1 MATSTIFNFN
11 FNNSEIV
18 DSTGQWY
25 NATTGTPTT
34 EFIEHDGN
42 TALLQR
48 AYIAE
53 TSYLRNINPVFFQSR
68 DPTFTAHTY
77 TIELQIYPLRDSG
90 GYGPWDGS
98 VLDFNPTESD
108 ERGWVKLKTGQ
119 HGSSSNTFYWRE
131 YGLGPDGSGIPFLTV
146 TTADGTYNRW
156 YSIRIERVDDGTN
169 TGATIKIYVDGTLVV
184 NETLTYQQD
193 ARRGR
198 IGNSIRY
205 TYRRSSID
213 PQGAGVAIDNFKLTA
228 GIAPSS
234 VVDVSLAN
242 LQRNNANL
250 LSFIKGKVPTVNDG
264 TLTIKV
270 NGATAGTFT
279 ANQSTAATANIT
291 VPTAVS
297 ELTNDSGY
305 LTSSSNL
312 DASKLTSGTVD
323 IARLPQGA
331 LERLVKVA
339 NEAARYALTTADVQL
354 GDTVQQLD
362 TGIMYV
368 VTDTDHLD
376 SAAGYTEY
384 TAGTAASVP
393 WSGVTG
399 KPTFAAVATSGAYSD
414 LTGTPT
420 IPTVNDATLTIQ
432 QNGTNV
438 QTFTA
443 NQATAATANI
453 QCVDLTNN
461 QTVAGNKEF
470 TGTTTAHDLV
480 PSATDTYN
488 FGSSSYQ
495 WNNAYIKSLTINGV
509 ACGDIL
515 THNVSE
521 FVNVSTA
528 QSVDGQKIFM
538 HSATGLGRD
547 SYHFAT
553 IPYGKNTPPANA
565 SYQYVWFGGN
575 TASQGFANSWYG
587 GYLEQRI
594 YTDGSAQGRW
604 LIRDTSESNLGIE
617 LFVKDSD
624 KQFRPQA
631 SNSIDLGTS
640 TNKWKSFNGI
650 NPGALSLP
658 GANYINLDTT
668 GFDLTS
674 TTIGSFT
681 PTVDGWAA
689 LAISQK
695 NKHFGI
701 WIIGGTYRA
710 SFHSVINNDD
720 YFIFALMPVKANV
733 SMTIY
738 CTANDIDSTR
748 KIDWLRLFP
757 CQGNV

>member
-48 AYIAE
+48 AYVAE
-53 TSYLRNINPVFFQSR
+53 TSYTRNINPVFFQSR

-90 GYGPWDGS
+90 GFGPESGP
-98 VLDFNPTESD
+98 VLDFNPDADD
-108 ERGWVKLKTGQ
+108 ERGWVGLNSGQ
-119 HGSSSNTFYWRE
+119 RASISNTFYWRE
-131 YGLGPDGSGIPFLTV
+131 YGLGPDGDGIPFLTV
-146 TTADGTYNRW
+146 TAADGTYNRW

-169 TGATIKIYVDGTLVV
+169 TGATIKIYVDGALVV
-184 NETLTYQQD
+184 NETLTYPQD

-250 LSFIKGKVPTVNDG
+250 LSFIKGKVPAVNDG
-264 TLTIKV
+264 TLTIQK
-270 NGATAGTFT
+270 NGTNVATFT

-453 QCVDLTNN
+453 QCVDLNSN
-461 QTVAGNKEF
+461 QTVGGIKTFSNAP
-470 TGTTTAHDLV
+470 V
-480 PSATDTYN
+480 V
-488 FGSSSYQ
+488 GS
-495 WNNAYIKSLTINGV
+495 
-509 ACGDIL
+509 
-515 THNVSE
+515 
-521 FVNVSTA
+521 
-528 QSVDGQKIFM
+528 
-538 HSATGLGRD
+538 
-547 SYHFAT
+547 
-553 IPYGKNTPPANA
+553 
-565 SYQYVWFGGN
+565 
-575 TASQGFANSWYG
+575 
-587 GYLEQRI
+587 
-594 YTDGSAQGRW
+594 
-604 LIRDTSESNLGIE
+604 
-617 LFVKDSD
+617 
-624 KQFRPQA
+624 
-631 SNSIDLGTS
+631 
-640 TNKWKSFNGI
+640 
-650 NPGALSLP
+650 
-658 GANYINLDTT
+658 INLDGKTIDT
-668 GFDLTS
+668 DVNDNMTFNGNKVLTNANLTFSYDS
-674 TTIGSFT
+674 TTET
-681 PTVDGWAA
+681 LTV
-689 LAISQK
+689 
-695 NKHFGI
+695 
-701 WIIGGTYRA
+701 TY
-710 SFHSVINNDD
+710 
-720 YFIFALMPVKANV
+720 
-733 SMTIY
+733 
-738 CTANDIDSTR
+738 
-748 KIDWLRLFP
+748 
-757 CQGNV
+757 

>member
-11 FNNSEIV
+11 FNNSDIV

-25 NATTGTPTT
+25 DATTGTPTT

-48 AYIAE
+48 AYVAE
-53 TSYLRNINPVFFQSR
+53 TSYTRDINPVFFQSR

-90 GYGPWDGS
+90 GFGPESGP
-98 VLDFNPTESD
+98 VLDFNPDAAD
-108 ERGWVKLKTGQ
+108 EQSWVRLNTGQ
-119 HGSSSNTFYWRE
+119 RASKSNTFYWRE
-131 YGLGPDGSGIPFLTV
+131 YDLGPGGDGIPFLTV
-146 TTADGTYNRW
+146 TAADGTYNRW

-184 NETLTYQQD
+184 NETLTHPQD

-198 IGNSIRY
+198 IGDSIRY
-205 TYRRSSID
+205 TYRRNSTD

-270 NGATAGTFT
+270 NGTTAGTFT
-279 ANQSTAATANIT
+279 ANQSANATANIT

-297 ELTNDSGY
+297 ELANDSGY

-368 VTDTDHLD
+368 VTDIDHLD

-414 LTGTPT
+414 LIGTPT

-432 QNGTNV
+432 QNGATV
-438 QTFTA
+438 KTFTA
-443 NQATAATANI
+443 NASSNVTANI
-453 QCVDLTNN
+453 SVPTKTSDLTNDSGFLTSADALPIGSYI
-461 QTVAGNKEF
+461 QFAGSQAPKGFLVCNGGEISRTTYSKLF
-470 TGTTTAHDLV
+470 AVIGTTYGSGDGSTTFNL
-480 PSATDTYN
+480 PNLTDR
-488 FGSSSYQ
+488 FLQGSSTSGTVK
-495 WNNAYIKSLTINGV
+495 NAGLPNITGDSGNLRYPVCIGGGSGALNANVG
-509 ACGDIL
+509 GDI
-515 THNVSE
+515 
-521 FVNVSTA
+521 
-528 QSVDGQKIFM
+528 I
-538 HSATGLGRD
+538 TGLAIGD
-547 SYHFAT
+547 DGDVGHVQM
-553 IPYGKNTPPANA
+553 NA
-565 SYQYVWFGGN
+565 S
-575 TASQGFANSWYG
+575 
-587 GYLEQRI
+587 R
-594 YTDGSAQGRW
+594 
-604 LIRDTSESNLGIE
+604 
-617 LFVKDSD
+617 
-624 KQFRPQA
+624 
-631 SNSIDLGTS
+631 SNSIYG
-640 TNKWKSFNGI
+640 N
-650 NPGALSLP
+650 
-658 GANYINLDTT
+658 
-668 GFDLTS
+668 S
-674 TTIGSFT
+674 TTVQ
-681 PTVDGWAA
+681 PPA
-689 LAISQK
+689 LTCLICIK
-695 NKHFGI
+695 
-701 WIIGGTYRA
+701 Y
-710 SFHSVINNDD
+710 
-720 YFIFALMPVKANV
+720 
-733 SMTIY
+733 
-738 CTANDIDSTR
+738 
-748 KIDWLRLFP
+748 
-757 CQGNV
+757 

>member
-48 AYIAE
+48 AYTYI
-53 TSYLRNINPVFFQSR
+53 TGTPYLRDINPVFFQSR

-90 GYGPWDGS
+90 GWGPWGGD
-98 VLDFNPTESD
+98 VLDFNPNESD
-108 ERGWVKLKTGQ
+108 EEGWVRLRSVQ
-119 HGSSSNTFYWRE
+119 RASESNTFYWKE
-131 YGLGPDGSGIPFLTV
+131 YNLSGEGIPFLTV
-146 TTADGTYNRW
+146 TAADGTYNRW

-169 TGATIKIYVDGTLVV
+169 TGATIKIYVDGTLVA
-184 NETLTYQQD
+184 NETLTYSQD

-205 TYRRSSID
+205 TYRRNSTS
-213 PQGAGVAIDNFKLTA
+213 PGGAGVAIDNFKLTA

-279 ANQSTAATANIT
+279 ANQSTNATANIT

-362 TGIMYV
+362 TGIMYI
-368 VTDTDHLD
+368 VTDADHLD

-420 IPTVNDATLTIQ
+420 IPTVNNGTLTIQ
-432 QNGTNV
+432 KNGTTV
-438 QTFTA
+438 DTFTA
-443 NQATAATANI
+443 NSSTDKTVNI
-453 QCVDLTNN
+453 SVPTNTSELTNG
-461 QTVAGNKEF
+461 AGYITADYAVPRSGGAVL
-470 TGTTTAHDLV
+470 TGPMFSRADDNGEIFIYSGT
-480 PSATDTYN
+480 
-488 FGSSSYQ
+488 Q
-495 WNNAYIKSLTINGV
+495 WNNGAYIEL
-509 ACGDIL
+509 
-515 THNVSE
+515 
-521 FVNVSTA
+521 
-528 QSVDGQKIFM
+528 
-538 HSATGLGRD
+538 
-547 SYHFAT
+547 Y
-553 IPYGKNTPPANA
+553 
-565 SYQYVWFGGN
+565 GGN
-575 TASQGFANSWYG
+575 TPSYEGSRKGKITLGASSENVGAKFMNLWPDGTWTWNGTACQITSDQRLKQQITEIDDKLLDAWEDVDLVQFKYNDAVDQKKDKARLHT
-587 GYLEQRI
+587 GYVVQ
-594 YTDGSAQGRW
+594 Q
-604 LIRDTSESNLGIE
+604 
-617 LFVKDSD
+617 
-624 KQFRPQA
+624 
-631 SNSIDLGTS
+631 
-640 TNKWKSFNGI
+640 
-650 NPGALSLP
+650 
-658 GANYINLDTT
+658 
-668 GFDLTS
+668 
-674 TTIGSFT
+674 
-681 PTVDGWAA
+681 
-689 LAISQK
+689 
-695 NKHFGI
+695 
-701 WIIGGTYRA
+701 
-710 SFHSVINNDD
+710 
-720 YFIFALMPVKANV
+720 
-733 SMTIY
+733 
-738 CTANDIDSTR
+738 IDSACKSHNVDISAYGLYCHEEYPEETEEVEVEQKDGTKVKEKKVIR
-748 KIDWLRLFP
+748 EASEHYSLRYTEALIVE
-757 CQGNV
+757 CKYLRRCIARLTARIEQLEKEQEASK

>member
-25 NATTGTPTT
+25 DATTGTPTT

-48 AYIAE
+48 AYVAG
-53 TSYLRNINPVFFQSR
+53 TSYTRDINPVFFQSR

-77 TIELQIYPLRDSG
+77 TIELQLYPLRDPGGANFGPESG
-90 GYGPWDGS
+90 P
-98 VLDFNPTESD
+98 VLDFNPDADD
-108 ERGWVKLKTGQ
+108 EEGWVRLNTGQ

-184 NETLTYQQD
+184 NETLTHLQD
-193 ARRGR
+193 ARIGR
-198 IGNSIRY
+198 IGDSIRY

-213 PQGAGVAIDNFKLTA
+213 PQGAGAAIDNFKLTA

-250 LSFIKGKVPTVNDG
+250 LSFIKGKVPAVNDG
-264 TLTIKV
+264 TLTIQK
-270 NGATAGTFT
+270 NGTNVATFT

-362 TGIMYV
+362 TGIMYI
-368 VTDTDHLD
+368 VTDADHLD

-461 QTVAGNKEF
+461 QTVGGIKTFSNAPVVNSISLDGKTIDTDVNDNMTFNGNKVLTNANLTF
-470 TGTTTAHDLV
+470 
-480 PSATDTYN
+480 
-488 FGSSSYQ
+488 SY
-495 WNNAYIKSLTINGV
+495 
-509 ACGDIL
+509 D
-515 THNVSE
+515 
-521 FVNVSTA
+521 
-528 QSVDGQKIFM
+528 
-538 HSATGLGRD
+538 
-547 SYHFAT
+547 
-553 IPYGKNTPPANA
+553 
-565 SYQYVWFGGN
+565 
-575 TASQGFANSWYG
+575 
-587 GYLEQRI
+587 
-594 YTDGSAQGRW
+594 
-604 LIRDTSESNLGIE
+604 
-617 LFVKDSD
+617 
-624 KQFRPQA
+624 
-631 SNSIDLGTS
+631 
-640 TNKWKSFNGI
+640 
-650 NPGALSLP
+650 
-658 GANYINLDTT
+658 
-668 GFDLTS
+668 S
-674 TTIGSFT
+674 TTET
-681 PTVDGWAA
+681 LTV
-689 LAISQK
+689 
-695 NKHFGI
+695 
-701 WIIGGTYRA
+701 TY
-710 SFHSVINNDD
+710 
-720 YFIFALMPVKANV
+720 
-733 SMTIY
+733 
-738 CTANDIDSTR
+738 
-748 KIDWLRLFP
+748 
-757 CQGNV
+757 

>member
-25 NATTGTPTT
+25 DATTGTPTT
-34 EFIEHDGN
+34 EFINHDGN

-48 AYIAE
+48 AYVAE
-53 TSYLRNINPVFFQSR
+53 TSYTRDINPVFFQSR

-90 GYGPWDGS
+90 GFGPWDGP
-98 VLDFNPTESD
+98 VLEFNTESD
-108 ERGWVKLKTGQ
+108 ERGWVTLNSGQ
-119 HGSSSNTFYWRE
+119 RASISNTFYWLE

-146 TTADGTYNRW
+146 TAADGTYNRW

-184 NETLTYQQD
+184 NETLTYPQD

-205 TYRRSSID
+205 TYRRNSRS
-213 PQGAGVAIDNFKLTA
+213 PEGAGVAIDNFKLTA

-250 LSFIKGKVPTVNDG
+250 LSFIKGKVPTVNNA
-264 TLTIKV
+264 TLTIQR
-270 NGATAGTFT
+270 NGTNVQTFT
-279 ANQSTAATANIT
+279 ANQSTNATANIV

-362 TGIMYV
+362 TGIMYI
-368 VTDTDHLD
+368 VTDADHLD

-399 KPTFAAVATSGAYSD
+399 KPTFATVATSGAYSD

-420 IPTVNDATLTIQ
+420 IPTVNNATLTIQ
-432 QNGTNV
+432 QNGTTV
-438 QTFTA
+438 DTFTA
-443 NQATAATANI
+443 NSSSDKTVNI
-453 QCVDLTNN
+453 SVPTKTSDLTNDSGYITGVSWN
-461 QTVAGNKEF
+461 DVSNKPSFATVATSGSYNDLSNKPTISYDRNTE
-470 TGTTTAHDLV
+470 TLTV
-480 PSATDTYN
+480 TY
-488 FGSSSYQ
+488 
-495 WNNAYIKSLTINGV
+495 
-509 ACGDIL
+509 
-515 THNVSE
+515 
-521 FVNVSTA
+521 
-528 QSVDGQKIFM
+528 
-538 HSATGLGRD
+538 
-547 SYHFAT
+547 
-553 IPYGKNTPPANA
+553 
-565 SYQYVWFGGN
+565 
-575 TASQGFANSWYG
+575 
-587 GYLEQRI
+587 
-594 YTDGSAQGRW
+594 
-604 LIRDTSESNLGIE
+604 
-617 LFVKDSD
+617 
-624 KQFRPQA
+624 
-631 SNSIDLGTS
+631 
-640 TNKWKSFNGI
+640 
-650 NPGALSLP
+650 
-658 GANYINLDTT
+658 
-668 GFDLTS
+668 
-674 TTIGSFT
+674 
-681 PTVDGWAA
+681 
-689 LAISQK
+689 
-695 NKHFGI
+695 
-701 WIIGGTYRA
+701 
-710 SFHSVINNDD
+710 
-720 YFIFALMPVKANV
+720 
-733 SMTIY
+733 
-738 CTANDIDSTR
+738 
-748 KIDWLRLFP
+748 
-757 CQGNV
+757 

>member
-48 AYIAE
+48 AYTYIAG
-53 TSYLRNINPVFFQSR
+53 TPYLRDINPVFFQSR

-90 GYGPWDGS
+90 GWGPWDGD

-108 ERGWVKLKTGQ
+108 EEGWVKLKSVQ
-119 HGSSSNTFYWRE
+119 RASISNTFYWRE
-131 YGLGPDGSGIPFLTV
+131 YGLGPDGTGIPFLTV
-146 TTADGTYNRW
+146 TAADGTYNRW

-169 TGATIKIYVDGTLVV
+169 TGATVKIYVDGALVV
-184 NETLTYQQD
+184 NETLTYSQD

-205 TYRRSSID
+205 TYRRNSTS
-213 PQGAGVAIDNFKLTA
+213 PMGAGVAIDNFKLTA

-270 NGATAGTFT
+270 NGSTAGTFT

-312 DASKLTSGTVD
+312 DASRLTSGTVD
-323 IARLPQGA
+323 IERLPQGA

-432 QNGTNV
+432 QNGVNV

-443 NQATAATANI
+443 NASTNATANI
-453 QCVDLTNN
+453 QCVDLTSA
-461 QTVAGNKEF
+461 QTIGGDKDF
-470 TGTTTAHDLV
+470 TGTTGTRDVIPAT
-480 PSATDTYN
+480 TDTYDL
-488 FGSSSYQ
+488 GSSAKEY
-495 WNNAYIKSLTINGV
+495 NNAYAKTVVTGGITLDNKAIDTNANG
-509 ACGDIL
+509 DM
-515 THNVSE
+515 T
-521 FVNVSTA
+521 
-528 QSVDGQKIFM
+528 
-538 HSATGLGRD
+538 
-547 SYHFAT
+547 
-553 IPYGKNTPPANA
+553 
-565 SYQYVWFGGN
+565 
-575 TASQGFANSWYG
+575 
-587 GYLEQRI
+587 
-594 YTDGSAQGRW
+594 
-604 LIRDTSESNLGIE
+604 
-617 LFVKDSD
+617 
-624 KQFRPQA
+624 
-631 SNSIDLGTS
+631 
-640 TNKWKSFNGI
+640 FNG
-650 NPGALSLP
+650 NKVLTN
-658 GANYINLDTT
+658 ANLVFSYDSNTET
-668 GFDLTS
+668 LT
-674 TTIGSFT
+674 
-681 PTVDGWAA
+681 V
-689 LAISQK
+689 
-695 NKHFGI
+695 
-701 WIIGGTYRA
+701 TY
-710 SFHSVINNDD
+710 
-720 YFIFALMPVKANV
+720 
-733 SMTIY
+733 
-738 CTANDIDSTR
+738 
-748 KIDWLRLFP
+748 
-757 CQGNV
+757 

>member
-25 NATTGTPTT
+25 DATTGTPTT

-48 AYIAE
+48 AYVAG
-53 TSYLRNINPVFFQSR
+53 TAYTRDINPVFFQSR

-90 GYGPWDGS
+90 GFGPEPGP
-98 VLDFNPTESD
+98 VLDFNPDADD
-108 ERGWVKLKTGQ
+108 EEGWVRLNSGQ
-119 HGSSSNTFYWRE
+119 RASISNTFYWRE
-131 YGLGPDGSGIPFLTV
+131 YGLGPDGAGIPFLTV
-146 TTADGTYNRW
+146 TAADGTYNRW

-184 NETLTYQQD
+184 NETLTYPQD

-198 IGNSIRY
+198 IGDLIRY
-205 TYRRSSID
+205 TYRRNSRS
-213 PQGAGVAIDNFKLTA
+213 PEGAGVAIDNFKLTA

-279 ANQSTAATANIT
+279 ANQSTNATANIT

-323 IARLPQGA
+323 IERLPQGA
-331 LERLVKVA
+331 LERLIKVA

-368 VTDTDHLD
+368 VTDTAHLD

-432 QNGTNV
+432 QNGVNV

-443 NQATAATANI
+443 NASANATANI
-453 QCVDLTNN
+453 QCVDLTST
-461 QTVAGNKEF
+461 QTIGGDKDF
-470 TGTTTAHDLV
+470 TGTTGTRDVIPA
-480 PSATDTYN
+480 ATDTYDL
-488 FGSSSYQ
+488 GSSAKEY
-495 WNNAYIKSLTINGV
+495 NNAYAKTVVTGGITLDNKAIDTDANGNMTYDGNKVLTN
-509 ACGDIL
+509 ANL
-515 THNVSE
+515 T
-521 FVNVSTA
+521 F
-528 QSVDGQKIFM
+528 GY
-538 HSATGLGRD
+538 D
-547 SYHFAT
+547 S
-553 IPYGKNTPPANA
+553 NTE
-565 SYQYVWFGGN
+565 
-575 TASQGFANSWYG
+575 T
-587 GYLEQRI
+587 
-594 YTDGSAQGRW
+594 
-604 LIRDTSESNLGIE
+604 
-617 LFVKDSD
+617 
-624 KQFRPQA
+624 
-631 SNSIDLGTS
+631 
-640 TNKWKSFNGI
+640 
-650 NPGALSLP
+650 
-658 GANYINLDTT
+658 
-668 GFDLTS
+668 LT
-674 TTIGSFT
+674 
-681 PTVDGWAA
+681 V
-689 LAISQK
+689 
-695 NKHFGI
+695 
-701 WIIGGTYRA
+701 TY
-710 SFHSVINNDD
+710 
-720 YFIFALMPVKANV
+720 
-733 SMTIY
+733 
-738 CTANDIDSTR
+738 
-748 KIDWLRLFP
+748 
-757 CQGNV
+757 

>member
-48 AYIAE
+48 AYTHIAG
-53 TSYLRNINPVFFQSR
+53 TPYLRDINPVFLQSR

-90 GYGPWDGS
+90 GFGPEGGA
-98 VLDFNPTESD
+98 VLDFNPDAADEENWVRLNTSD
-108 ERGWVKLKTGQ
+108 RS
-119 HGSSSNTFYWRE
+119 SSSNTFYWRE

-146 TTADGTYNRW
+146 TAADGTYNRW

-184 NETLTYQQD
+184 NETLTYSQD

-198 IGNSIRY
+198 IGDLIRY

-331 LERLVKVA
+331 LERLIKVA

-362 TGIMYV
+362 TGIMYI
-368 VTDTDHLD
+368 VTDADHLD

-399 KPTFAAVATSGAYSD
+399 KPTFAAVATSGSYND
-414 LTGTPT
+414 LSNKPT

-432 QNGTNV
+432 QNGTTV
-438 QTFTA
+438 DTFTA
-443 NQATAATANI
+443 NSSTDKTVNI

-461 QTVAGNKEF
+461 QTVGGIKTFSNAP
-470 TGTTTAHDLV
+470 V
-480 PSATDTYN
+480 V
-488 FGSSSYQ
+488 GS
-495 WNNAYIKSLTINGV
+495 
-509 ACGDIL
+509 
-515 THNVSE
+515 
-521 FVNVSTA
+521 
-528 QSVDGQKIFM
+528 
-538 HSATGLGRD
+538 
-547 SYHFAT
+547 
-553 IPYGKNTPPANA
+553 
-565 SYQYVWFGGN
+565 
-575 TASQGFANSWYG
+575 
-587 GYLEQRI
+587 
-594 YTDGSAQGRW
+594 
-604 LIRDTSESNLGIE
+604 
-617 LFVKDSD
+617 
-624 KQFRPQA
+624 
-631 SNSIDLGTS
+631 
-640 TNKWKSFNGI
+640 
-650 NPGALSLP
+650 
-658 GANYINLDTT
+658 INLDGKTIDT
-668 GFDLTS
+668 DANGNMTFNGNKVLTNANLVFSYDS
-674 TTIGSFT
+674 TTET
-681 PTVDGWAA
+681 LTV
-689 LAISQK
+689 
-695 NKHFGI
+695 
-701 WIIGGTYRA
+701 TY
-710 SFHSVINNDD
+710 
-720 YFIFALMPVKANV
+720 
-733 SMTIY
+733 
-738 CTANDIDSTR
+738 
-748 KIDWLRLFP
+748 
-757 CQGNV
+757 

>member
-25 NATTGTPTT
+25 DATTGTPTT
-34 EFIEHDGN
+34 EFINHDGN

-48 AYIAE
+48 AYVAE
-53 TSYLRNINPVFFQSR
+53 TSYTRDINPVFFQSR

-90 GYGPWDGS
+90 GFGPWDGP
-98 VLDFNPTESD
+98 VLEFNTESD
-108 ERGWVKLKTGQ
+108 ERGWVMLNSGQ
-119 HGSSSNTFYWRE
+119 RASISNTFYWLE

-146 TTADGTYNRW
+146 TAADGTYNRW

-184 NETLTYQQD
+184 NETLTYSQD

-205 TYRRSSID
+205 TYRRNSRS
-213 PQGAGVAIDNFKLTA
+213 PEGAGVAIDNFKLTA

-250 LSFIKGKVPTVNDG
+250 LSFIKGKVPTVNNA
-264 TLTIKV
+264 TLTIQQ
-270 NGATAGTFT
+270 NGTNVQTFT
-279 ANQSTAATANIT
+279 ANASTNATANIV

-362 TGIMYV
+362 TGIMYI
-368 VTDTDHLD
+368 VTDADHLD

-399 KPTFAAVATSGAYSD
+399 KPTFATVATSGAYSD

-420 IPTVNDATLTIQ
+420 IPTVNNATLTIQ
-432 QNGTNV
+432 QNGTTV
-438 QTFTA
+438 DSFSA
-443 NQATAATANI
+443 NSSSDKTVNI
-453 QCVDLTNN
+453 QCVDLNSN
-461 QTVAGNKEF
+461 QTVGGNKEF
-470 TGTTTAHDLV
+470 TGTTTAHDV
-480 PSATDTYN
+480 IPSATDTYN
-488 FGSSSYQ
+488 FGSPSYQ

-509 ACGDIL
+509 AAGDIL

-521 FVNVSTA
+521 FVKVTGNQTIGGIKTFSNAPVVSAISLDGKSIDTDANGNMTYDSHIVDTIEEQGEEYIRYSNGIQICWGYVDAGVTVTINFPKSFLKRPGISVTCNTTDTNSVVTA
-528 QSVDGQKIFM
+528 Q
-538 HSATGLGRD
+538 ATNQTMTACCNFE
-547 SYHFAT
+547 Y
-553 IPYGKNTPPANA
+553 YGSFYIA
-565 SYQYVWFGGN
+565 
-575 TASQGFANSWYG
+575 
-587 GYLEQRI
+587 I
-594 YTDGSAQGRW
+594 GRW
-604 LIRDTSESNLGIE
+604 
-617 LFVKDSD
+617 K
-624 KQFRPQA
+624 
-631 SNSIDLGTS
+631 
-640 TNKWKSFNGI
+640 
-650 NPGALSLP
+650 
-658 GANYINLDTT
+658 
-668 GFDLTS
+668 
-674 TTIGSFT
+674 
-681 PTVDGWAA
+681 
-689 LAISQK
+689 
-695 NKHFGI
+695 
-701 WIIGGTYRA
+701 
-710 SFHSVINNDD
+710 
-720 YFIFALMPVKANV
+720 
-733 SMTIY
+733 
-738 CTANDIDSTR
+738 
-748 KIDWLRLFP
+748 
-757 CQGNV
+757 

>member
-25 NATTGTPTT
+25 DATTGTVTT

-53 TSYLRNINPVFFQSR
+53 TSYLRDINPVFFQSR

-90 GYGPWDGS
+90 GFGPETGA
-98 VLDFNPTESD
+98 VLDFNPDATDEES
-108 ERGWVKLKTGQ
+108 RVWLRTVS

-131 YGLGPDGSGIPFLTV
+131 YNLGPDGSGIPFLTV
-146 TTADGTYNRW
+146 TAADGTYNRW

-169 TGATIKIYVDGTLVV
+169 TGATVKIYVDGTLVV
-184 NETLTYQQD
+184 NEVLTHPQD
-193 ARRGR
+193 ARKGR
-198 IGNSIRY
+198 IGDLIRY
-205 TYRRSSID
+205 TRRRNSTS
-213 PQGAGVAIDNFKLTA
+213 PEGAGVAIDNFKLTA

-250 LSFIKGKVPTVNDG
+250 LHFIKSKAPMVNNG
-264 TLTIKV
+264 TLTIQQ
-270 NGATAGTFT
+270 NGTDVQTFT
-279 ANQSTAATANIT
+279 ANQSTNATANIT

-297 ELTNDSGY
+297 ELANDSGY

-331 LERLVKVA
+331 LERLIKVA
-339 NEAARYALTTADVQL
+339 DEAARYALTTADVQL

-399 KPTFAAVATSGAYSD
+399 KPAFAAVATSGAYSD

-432 QNGTNV
+432 QNGVDV

-443 NQATAATANI
+443 NQSTAATANI
-453 QCVDLTNN
+453 QCVDLSTA
-461 QTVAGNKEF
+461 QTIAGDKTF
-470 TGTTTAHDLV
+470 TGTTTVHDLV

-488 FGSSSYQ
+488 FGSSSIQ
-495 WNNAYIKSLTINGV
+495 WDNAYIKSLTINGV

-515 THNVSE
+515 THNANE
-521 FVNVSTA
+521 FVDVTTA
-528 QSVDGQKIFM
+528 QTIGGQKIF
-538 HSATGLGRD
+538 SDSPGVGRD
-547 SYHFAT
+547 IYHFASN
-553 IPYGKNTPPANA
+553 PYGKNTPPANT
-565 SYQYVWFGGN
+565 SFQYVWFGGN
-575 TASQGFANSWYG
+575 TASQGSANSWYG

-594 YTDGSAQGRW
+594 YTNGSAHGRW
-604 LIRDTSESNLGIE
+604 FIRDTSESGLGIE
-617 LFVKDSD
+617 LFVNGGD
-624 KQFRPQA
+624 KQFRPQG
-631 SNSIDLGTS
+631 NNTTDLGTS
-640 TNKWKSFNGI
+640 TNKWKTFNGI

-658 GANYINLDTT
+658 DSIINLDTT
-668 GFDLTS
+668 NWNLMGVTFTY
-674 TTIGSFT
+674 T
-681 PTVDGWAA
+681 PTVDGW
-689 LAISQK
+689 L
-695 NKHFGI
+695 
-701 WIIGGTYRA
+701 Y
-710 SFHSVINNDD
+710 INIQPDNN
-720 YFIFALMPVKANV
+720 YAYVAFETGRMRSNSENTTGRNAMTFIAVRANV
-733 SMTIY
+733 QVSITLIG
-738 CTANDIDSTR
+738 ASIAEA
-748 KIDWLRLFP
+748 RLVT
-757 CQGNV
+757 CAGNV

>member
-48 AYIAE
+48 AYVAG
-53 TSYLRNINPVFFQSR
+53 TSYTRDINPVFFQSR

-77 TIELQIYPLRDSG
+77 TIELQLYPLRDPGGANFGPESG
-90 GYGPWDGS
+90 P
-98 VLDFNPTESD
+98 VLDFNPDADD
-108 ERGWVKLKTGQ
+108 EEGWVGLNSGQ
-119 HGSSSNTFYWRE
+119 RASISNTFYWRE
-131 YGLGPDGSGIPFLTV
+131 YGLGPDGAGIPFLTV
-146 TTADGTYNRW
+146 TAADGTYNRW

-169 TGATIKIYVDGTLVV
+169 TGANVKIYVDGALVV
-184 NETLTYQQD
+184 NETLTYPQD

-250 LSFIKGKVPTVNDG
+250 LSFIKGKVPAVNDG
-264 TLTIKV
+264 TLTIQK
-270 NGATAGTFT
+270 NGTNVATFT

-362 TGIMYV
+362 TGIMYI
-368 VTDTDHLD
+368 VTDADHLD

-453 QCVDLTNN
+453 QCVDLNSN
-461 QTVAGNKEF
+461 QTVGGNKEF

-488 FGSSSYQ
+488 LGSSSYQ

-521 FVNVSTA
+521 FVPRSGGAVMTGTSLGRI
-528 QSVDGQKIFM
+528 DD
-538 HSATGLGRD
+538 TGLLYLD
-547 SYHFAT
+547 SNGGHIVLF
-553 IPYGKNTPPANA
+553 GA
-565 SYQYVWFGGN
+565 SYAWG
-575 TASQGFANSWYG
+575 QGAVRLNPS
-587 GYLEQRI
+587 LSS
-594 YTDGSAQGRW
+594 T
-604 LIRDTSESNLGIE
+604 
-617 LFVKDSD
+617 
-624 KQFRPQA
+624 
-631 SNSIDLGTS
+631 
-640 TNKWKSFNGI
+640 TNKAMYMFPNGTWTWDGTACQVTSDQRLKQQITEIDDKLLDAWEDVNLVQFKYNDAVDQKKDKARLHTGYVVQQIDSACKSHN
-650 NPGALSLP
+650 
-658 GANYINLDTT
+658 
-668 GFDLTS
+668 
-674 TTIGSFT
+674 
-681 PTVDGWAA
+681 VD
-689 LAISQK
+689 ISQYGLFCHEEYPQETEEVEVEQK
-695 NKHFGI
+695 D
-701 WIIGGTYRA
+701 GTKTKERKVIREA
-710 SFHSVINNDD
+710 SEHYSLRYTEVYAVECMYLRRCI
-720 YFIFALMPVKANV
+720 ARL
-733 SMTIY
+733 
-738 CTANDIDSTR
+738 TARIEELEKGKEQEAS
-748 KIDWLRLFP
+748 K
-757 CQGNV
+757 

>member
-53 TSYLRNINPVFFQSR
+53 TSYLRDINPVFFQSR

-90 GYGPWDGS
+90 GWGPWGGP
-98 VLDFNPTESD
+98 VLEFNPTESD
-108 ERGWVKLKTGQ
+108 EEGWVSLVSVQ
-119 HGSSSNTFYWRE
+119 RASESNTFYWHE
-131 YGLGPDGSGIPFLTV
+131 YGLGTGIPFLTV
-146 TTADGTYNRW
+146 TAADGTYNRW

-184 NETLTYQQD
+184 NETLTYPQD

-198 IGNSIRY
+198 IGDSIRY
-205 TYRRSSID
+205 TYRRNSTS
-213 PQGAGVAIDNFKLTA
+213 PEGAGVAIDNFKLTA

-270 NGATAGTFT
+270 NGSTAGTFT
-279 ANQSTAATANIT
+279 ANQSTNATANIV

-362 TGIMYV
+362 TGIMYA

-432 QNGTNV
+432 QNGVNV

-443 NQATAATANI
+443 NASANATANI
-453 QCVDLTNN
+453 QCVDLTSA
-461 QTVAGNKEF
+461 QTIGGDKDF
-470 TGTTTAHDLV
+470 TGTTGTRDVIPAT
-480 PSATDTYN
+480 TDTYDL
-488 FGSSSYQ
+488 GSSAKEY
-495 WNNAYIKSLTINGV
+495 NNAYAKTVVTGGITLDNKAIDTDANGNMTYDGNKVLTNANLV
-509 ACGDIL
+509 FSYDSNTETL
-515 THNVSE
+515 TV
-521 FVNVSTA
+521 
-528 QSVDGQKIFM
+528 
-538 HSATGLGRD
+538 
-547 SYHFAT
+547 
-553 IPYGKNTPPANA
+553 
-565 SYQYVWFGGN
+565 
-575 TASQGFANSWYG
+575 
-587 GYLEQRI
+587 
-594 YTDGSAQGRW
+594 
-604 LIRDTSESNLGIE
+604 
-617 LFVKDSD
+617 
-624 KQFRPQA
+624 
-631 SNSIDLGTS
+631 
-640 TNKWKSFNGI
+640 
-650 NPGALSLP
+650 
-658 GANYINLDTT
+658 
-668 GFDLTS
+668 
-674 TTIGSFT
+674 
-681 PTVDGWAA
+681 
-689 LAISQK
+689 
-695 NKHFGI
+695 
-701 WIIGGTYRA
+701 TY
-710 SFHSVINNDD
+710 
-720 YFIFALMPVKANV
+720 
-733 SMTIY
+733 
-738 CTANDIDSTR
+738 
-748 KIDWLRLFP
+748 
-757 CQGNV
+757 